1 MPGAK
6 CLLLNQLN
14 LKPMQAADSN
24 RIGYDPADVAVAFGL
39 TVNKNCDTLA
49 AWLDSTGQL
58 SSFEESLFELLYKD
72 ALDDGGYLNEEELK
86 IKVIGTLFRI
96 ADVEVKEK
104 IKVFYERPLA
114 ATVRGHEVRVITDC
128 LLATPLPFN
137 KPTHPYFFLQEFKKK
152 RGEKN
157 DPEGQLMTAMLI
169 AQEKN
174 ADKQPL
180 YGGYLFGTVWN
191 FSTLVD
197 TDYCVS
203 REYNITRRDDLL
215 QMVFILRKLKELIL
229 NEPPVVT
236 T

>member
-1 MPGAK
+1 
-6 CLLLNQLN
+6 
-14 LKPMQAADSN
+14 MQIVDPD
-24 RIGYDPADVAVAFGL
+24 RIGYDPADVSVAFGL
-39 TVNKNCDTLA
+39 TVNKNCTLLQD
-49 AWLDSTGQL
+49 WLNTSSEL
-58 SSFEESLFELLYKD
+58 SVFEQSLFDLLHKD
-72 ALDDGGYLNEEELK
+72 ALEDGGYLNEEELK

-104 IKVFYERPLA
+104 IKVFYERPLS
-114 ATVRGHEVRVITDC
+114 ATVRGRKVAVITDC

-174 ADKQPL
+174 ADGRPL

-191 FSTLVD
+191 FATLVGN
-197 TDYCVS
+197 DYCVS

-215 QMVFILRKLKELIL
+215 QMVFIIRKLKELIL
-229 NEPPVVT
+229 NESV
-236 T
+236 